1 MWYQVDEDSYIV
13 GIRYEDPE
21 PQDADIWSWFDGE
34 IPDAFNGYKLVDGS
48 LVYDPPPAPPIPVSP
63 AEVLGLLIEAKQDE
77 FLPLIPD
84 DVVERMESWFPEWDG
99 GSHAYEVGNIVSY
112 GYVLYRC
119 VQAHT
124 SQQTW
129 NPIDAV
135 SLWAKVIK
143 GDEPQPWEQPGST
156 NPYMKGDKVT
166 HVGHTWVSDIDN
178 NVWEPGVYGWTKL
191 D

>member
-1 MWYQVDEDSYIV
+1 MWYQVDGDSYIV

-34 IPDAFNGYKLVDGS
+34 IPDTFNGYKLVDGS

-77 FLPLIPD
+77 LLPLIPD
-84 DVVERMESWFPEWDG
+84 DVVKRMESWFPEWDG
-99 GSHAYEVGNIVSY
+99 ESHAYEVGNIVSY

-135 SLWAKVIK
+135 SLWAKVIR

-156 NPYMKGDKVT
+156 NPYMKGDRVT

-178 NVWEPGVYGWTKL
+178 NVWEPGVYGWSIEE
-191 D
+191 

>member
-1 MWYQVDEDSYIV
+1 MWYQVDGDSYIV

-21 PQDADIWSWFDGE
+21 PQDADIWSWLDGA

-77 FLPLIPD
+77 LLPLIPD

-156 NPYMKGDKVT
+156 NPYMKGDRVT
-166 HVGHTWVSDIDN
+166 HVGHIWVSDIDN

>member
-1 MWYQVDEDSYIV
+1 MRIV
-13 GIRYEDPE
+13 HVWPAGV
-21 PQDADIWSWFDGE
+21 G
-34 IPDAFNGYKLVDGS
+34 PDAFNGYKLVDGS
-48 LVYDPPPAPPIPVSP
+48 LVYDPLPAPPIPVSP

-166 HVGHTWVSDIDN
+166 HAGHTWVSDIDN